1 MIIHSENN
9 ESDISINDD
18 NICRMCYDILTPDD
32 NISLLTCGHKFHY
45 DCILMTYKTL
55 KGKRQCPYCRK
66 DGGYL
71 DLYPGKAPT
80 KYIHKEY
87 SEYKNGN
94 LDSIKFIEGK
104 CKFILKRGKN
114 VGNQCSFN
122 IKNDSGYC
130 QRHHNMIFKKNNKT
144 NNKSDILIDTK
155 SNSKI
160 KIDTNNNEISNNV
173 NYITL

>member
-9 ESDISINDD
+9 DSKISNNDE
-18 NICRMCYDILTPDD
+18 NICKICYDILTPED
-32 NISLLTCGHKFHY
+32 NISLLKCKHKFHY
-45 DCILMTYKTL
+45 ECILMTYKTL

-66 DGGYL
+66 DGGFL
-71 DLYPGKAPT
+71 DLCPGKAPV

-87 SEYKNGN
+87 SDYKNGN

-122 IKNDSGYC
+122 IKTESGYC
-130 QRHHNMIFKKNNKT
+130 QRHHNMIFKKT
-144 NNKSDILIDTK
+144 E
-155 SNSKI
+155 
-160 KIDTNNNEISNNV
+160 NNNIIHINLGNQNEMNNIWV
-173 NYITL
+173 SDNTNCITI

>member
-9 ESDISINDD
+9 DSEISNNDE
-18 NICRMCYDILTPDD
+18 NICKICYDTLKPQD
-32 NISLLTCGHKFHY
+32 NISLLKCKHKFHY
-45 DCILMTYKTL
+45 ECILMTYKTL

-87 SEYKNGN
+87 SDYKNGN

-122 IKNDSGYC
+122 IKTESGYC
-130 QRHHNMIFKKNNKT
+130 QRHHNMIFK
-144 NNKSDILIDTK
+144 
-155 SNSKI
+155 
-160 KIDTNNNEISNNV
+160 NNV
-173 NYITL
+173 NNNVIHDNSGNQNDLNNINLSDNGNCISL